1 MLHSIFEVGVPP
13 LEVAVGKYS
22 MVVAY
27 DDEDI
32 VRRLSVVM
40 HVRKKSA
47 VVTAELETCNN
58 CIRQARSV

>member
-1 MLHSIFEVGVPP
+1 